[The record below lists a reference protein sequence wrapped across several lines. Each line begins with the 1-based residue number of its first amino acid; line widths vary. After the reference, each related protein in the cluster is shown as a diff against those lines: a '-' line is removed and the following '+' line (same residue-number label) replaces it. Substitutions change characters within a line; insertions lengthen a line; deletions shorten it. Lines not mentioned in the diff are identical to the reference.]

1 MNRIDTYK
9 HKGQRQLM
17 VDKLRAGGIS
27 DEAVLQAMNEVPR
40 HFFLG
45 SALDSL
51 AYADQALKIGC
62 DQTIS
67 HPSTVAMQSQL
78 LCVKPLMKVLEIG
91 TGSGY
96 QTAVLCRLGAKV
108 FTIERQKG
116 LYDQTSKL
124 LKELGYRAQCFLG
137 DGYQGLSGSYD
148 RILVTCGAPEIP
160 ETLMRQLK
168 VGGIMVIPLD
178 TPPVQRTTSP
188 GSGEESQQEMLRI
201 TKEGEEKEKW
211 KMEKFGTYSF
221 VPMLNGKQ
229 MRS

>member
-1 MNRIDTYK
+1 
-9 HKGQRQLM
+9 M
-17 VDKLRAGGIS
+17 VDTLRNNGIT

-40 HFFLG
+40 HFFLD

-62 DQTIS
+62 EQTIS

-78 LCVKPLMKVLEIG
+78 LCVKPAMKVLEIG

-96 QTAVLCRLGAKV
+96 QTAVLCRLGANV

-124 LKELGYRAQCFLG
+124 LKELGYRVQCFLG
-137 DGYQGLSGSYD
+137 DGYQGLNGSYD
-148 RILVTCGAPEIP
+148 RIIVTCGAPEIP
-160 ETLMRQLK
+160 EALMQQLK
-168 VGGIMVIPLD
+168 VGGIMVIPLCD
-178 TPPVQRTTSP
+178 
-188 GSGEESQQEMLRI
+188 GEQEMLRI
-201 TKEGEEKEKW
+201 TKQGDNRDQGQI
-211 KMEKFGTYSF
+211 EKFGTYSF